1 MERKTLK
8 DIAYRLA
15 VEEIAKPRTNKVYHG
30 TKVKGGYLQYDPKY
44 AYTGEGA
51 NMYGVSHYTINNPE
65 VAKHYANLGPTPG
78 TVLTEYIP
86 DEKYFINP
94 DLSFYNQSPEVQEA
108 LKKAGYEVIPKEGI
122 TFEEFIKSKGGYSI
136 DKHSELMDL
145 WSKTLEKTYYGE
157 LPRQNIPAAAN
168 YLDNYRE
175 MLEWAKKA
183 NLPGIVRYKP
193 VVEGQDPVKVFQ
205 ILNPFDAEIRNPL
218 EPVQRNYTTTDK
230 IKPIA
235 DRIMRG
241 FDKAAAFQ
249 QAILN
254 RPVVQGVLNHPATK
268 ALGKAANTIMN
279 ATNVVGDAMLV
290 GDFINRTSQWHPDN
304 IQWNRSGNPIPTRG
318 VGMVIPASQ
327 QQPWEASPT
336 RLYGGVQYY
345 D

>member
-1 MERKTLK
+1 MDRETLK

-15 VEEIAKPRTNKVYHG
+15 VDELAEPRTNKVYHG
-30 TKVKGGYLQYDPKY
+30 TQTQGFLQYDPKY
-44 AYTGEGA
+44 AYSGEGA
-51 NMYGVSHYTINNPE
+51 NMYGLSHYTVNNPE
-65 VAKHYANLGPTPG
+65 VAKRYANPGQTPG

-108 LKKAGYEVIPKEGI
+108 LRKAGYEILPEGGGS
-122 TFEEFIKSKGGYSI
+122 FEDFIKSKGGYRI

-145 WSKTLEKTYYGE
+145 WNKTLQRTLYGP
-157 LPRQNIPAAAN
+157 LPTRDLLPTGN
-168 YLDNYRE
+168 YIHNYKE

-183 NLPGIVRYKP
+183 ELPGIVRYKET
-193 VVEGQDPVKVFQ
+193 VEGADPVKVFQ

-218 EPVQRNYTTTDK
+218 EPVQRSYTTTDK
-230 IKPIA
+230 VKPIA

-254 RPVVQGVLNHPATK
+254 RPAIQGVLNHPATK
-268 ALGKAANTIMN
+268 ALGKAASTIMN
-279 ATNVVGDAMLV
+279 GTNAVGNAMLV
-290 GDFINRTSQWHPDN
+290 GDFINRTSQWHPNN

-318 VGMVIPASQ
+318 VGMVYPASNP
-327 QQPWEASPT
+327 QPYEEPT
-336 RLYGGVQYY
+336 ILYGGIKYY
-345 D
+345 E